1 MFLARRSLTSLRKTS
16 LQCHS
21 PYPTLF
27 RLDFPFPLVS
37 SQTKQK
43 LPNLSLNSLSF
54 PNNPIH
60 KAWRNRPTSF
70 SSTPTFQFFFFSGTR
85 ISFRLS
91 KPSEYTVKP
100 KTSER
105 HCPTSAPPEDL
116 FELDSDCVA
125 EHLKVGVASWSSSPC
140 FSGRD
145 YSTVRCWVCSYPIR
159 VVSFPVKRI

>member
-1 MFLARRSLTSLRKTS
+1 MFLARRSLTSLRKTI

-21 PYPTLF
+21 PRPTLF

-70 SSTPTFQFFFFSGTR
+70 SSTPTFQFFFF
-85 ISFRLS
+85 FR
-91 KPSEYTVKP
+91 YQ
-100 KTSER
+100 
-105 HCPTSAPPEDL
+105 DL
-116 FELDSDCVA
+116 FQTLKTKWIHRQTKDFRKALPNISPSRRPVWAGQWLCRGAPEGGGSLLELFLV
-125 EHLKVGVASWSSSPC
+125 L
-140 FSGRD
+140 SGRD
-145 YSTVRCWVCSYPIR
+145 YRELYGVECA
-159 VVSFPVKRI
+159 RIP